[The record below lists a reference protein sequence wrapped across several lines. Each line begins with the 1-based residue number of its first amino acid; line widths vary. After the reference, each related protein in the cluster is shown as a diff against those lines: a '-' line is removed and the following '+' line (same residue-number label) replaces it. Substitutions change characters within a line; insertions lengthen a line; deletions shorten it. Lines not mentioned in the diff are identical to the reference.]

1 MILKMKNYLFALLIP
16 LMLTSCG
23 DSADSRFDS
32 GYSDGYASGYN
43 TECKI
48 RSTMIEGDWS
58 DKNYTRGYN
67 AGRVDGAAD
76 CRAERN

>member
-1 MILKMKNYLFALLIP
+1 MKIKYYFFVFLVP
-16 LMLTSCG
+16 VMLTSCG
-23 DSADSRFDS
+23 DSADSRFDA

-48 RSTMIEGDWS
+48 RSTMIEGDWD
-58 DKNYTRGYN
+58 DKNYTSGYN